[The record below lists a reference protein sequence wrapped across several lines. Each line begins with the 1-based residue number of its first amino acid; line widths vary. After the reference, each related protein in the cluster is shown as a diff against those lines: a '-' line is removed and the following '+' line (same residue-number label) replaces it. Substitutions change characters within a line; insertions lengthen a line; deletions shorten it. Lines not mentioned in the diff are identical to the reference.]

1 MKNKNENYYYEKSSQ
16 FSGYSLT
23 VDNNIS
29 SQADKLAEYVF
40 SNSVSGEQKSVG
52 SDGRISFQNL
62 DLGIYLIMQT
72 EDSNNYD
79 TIKPF
84 VITIPNNDNGKLVY
98 DVDAGPKVGT
108 DVVTTQTTEK
118 LTEKV
123 TKPDSFLPQTGEL
136 VWPIPL
142 LTAGGL
148 ILFILGLCLRKPRK
162 DR

>member
-79 TIKPF
+79 TI
-84 VITIPNNDNGKLVY
+84 
-98 DVDAGPKVGT
+98 
-108 DVVTTQTTEK
+108 
-118 LTEKV
+118 
-123 TKPDSFLPQTGEL
+123 
-136 VWPIPL
+136 
-142 LTAGGL
+142 
-148 ILFILGLCLRKPRK
+148 
-162 DR
+162 